1 MPRWLLMG
9 PRLALLL
16 AASPLLFFPPARA
29 QTPPAPSPAAAP
41 SAQVYARSAALAA
54 AFTVEASRIALEKA
68 SSLAVRSF
76 AERLA
81 KDHRRI
87 AALTAPEGV
96 PRDEKQET
104 MLTQLRNASASQFD
118 RVFLTMQ
125 LKALEDTV
133 QLHESYRQAGTD
145 PEYKKLATEVAPL
158 LQQQLADAAKIAANL
173 GTETRARPWALAAA
187 VPR

>member
-1 MPRWLLMG
+1 MPRWLLTI

-16 AASPLLFFPPARA
+16 AASPLLFLTPAKA
-29 QTPPAPSPAAAP
+29 QNTPLPKPATAP
-41 SAQVYARSAALAA
+41 SAQVYGRSAAMAA
-54 AFTVEASRIALEKA
+54 TFTIDTSRIAAEKA
-68 SSLAVRSF
+68 SSPAVSGF
-76 AERLA
+76 AERLV
-81 KDHRRI
+81 KEHQRI
-87 AALTAPEGV
+87 AALVVQEGT

-104 MLTQLRNASASQFD
+104 MLTQLRAASPSQFD

-145 PEYKKLATEVAPL
+145 PEYKKLAAEVAPM

-173 GTETRARPWALAAA
+173 GTETRARFPTLATAL
-187 VPR
+187 P